1 MGMGVVIYLQRCKYY
16 TTLKGGAEMSALFG
30 EYFKKKRLEMRKTLR
45 QFCLENGLDP
55 GNISKIERGILP
67 PPQSREKLTH
77 YAKCLGIVE
86 GGDEWLEFFDIARTD
101 AGRIPEDL
109 LRDKDIVAKL
119 PLVFRT
125 IKGQKLTGDQL
136 EKFARALE
144 KLNEPE

>member
-1 MGMGVVIYLQRCKYY
+1 
-16 TTLKGGAEMSALFG
+16 MSALFG

-55 GNISKIERGILP
+55 GNISKIERGILL
-67 PPQSREKLTH
+67 PPQSREKLSH

-109 LRDKDIVAKL
+109 FADKNIVAKL

-125 IKGQKLTGDQL
+125 IKGQKLTGEQL
-136 EKFARALE
+136 EKFARSLE

>member
-1 MGMGVVIYLQRCKYY
+1 MG
-16 TTLKGGAEMSALFG
+16 ALFG

-67 PPQSREKLTH
+67 PPQSREKLVH

-109 LRDKDIVAKL
+109 FADKNIVAKL

-125 IKGQKLTGDQL
+125 IKGQKLTGEQL
-136 EKFARALE
+136 EKFARSLE

>member
-1 MGMGVVIYLQRCKYY
+1 M
-16 TTLKGGAEMSALFG
+16 KGGVEMGALFG
-30 EYFKKKRLEMRKTLR
+30 DHFKKRRLKIGRTLR

-67 PPQSREKLTH
+67 PPQSREKLAH

-86 GGDEWLEFFDIARTD
+86 GSDEWLEFFDIARTE
-101 AGRIPEDL
+101 AGRIPDEL
-109 LRDKDIVAKL
+109 LADKNIVAKL
-119 PLVFRT
+119 PLVFIT
-125 IKGQKLTGDQL
+125 IKGQKLTEEQL

>member
-1 MGMGVVIYLQRCKYY
+1 MG
-16 TTLKGGAEMSALFG
+16 ALFG
-30 EYFKKKRLEMRKTLR
+30 EYFKKRRLKIGKTLR
-45 QFCLENGLDP
+45 QFCLDNGLDP

-67 PPQSREKLTH
+67 PPQSRGKLSH

-86 GGDEWLEFFDIARTD
+86 GSDEWLEFFDIARTD

-109 LRDKDIVAKL
+109 LSDKEIVAKL

>member
-1 MGMGVVIYLQRCKYY
+1 MG
-16 TTLKGGAEMSALFG
+16 ALFG

-67 PPQSREKLTH
+67 PPQSREKLSH
-77 YAKCLGIVE
+77 YAKCLGIAE
-86 GGDEWLEFFDIARTD
+86 GSDEWLEFFDIARTD

-109 LRDKDIVAKL
+109 LADKNIVAKL

-125 IKGQKLTGDQL
+125 IKGQKLTGEQL
-136 EKFARALE
+136 EKFARILE

>member
-1 MGMGVVIYLQRCKYY
+1 MYVVIYLQRCNNI
-16 TTLKGGAEMSALFG
+16 TIQKGGENMGSLFG
-30 EYFKKKRLEMRKTLR
+30 EFFKKKRLEMQKTLR

-67 PPQSREKLTH
+67 PPQSREKLSH
-77 YAKCLGIVE
+77 YAKCLGIQE
-86 GGDEWLEFFDIARTD
+86 GSDEWLEFFDIARTD

-109 LRDKDIVAKL
+109 LADRNIVAKL

-125 IKGQKLTGDQL
+125 IKGQKLTGEQL

-144 KLNEPE
+144 KLNDPE

>member
-1 MGMGVVIYLQRCKYY
+1 MGIFFGDYCKKNR
-16 TTLKGGAEMSALFG
+16 LKI
-30 EYFKKKRLEMRKTLR
+30 RKTLR

-67 PPQSREKLTH
+67 PPQSREKLSH
-77 YAKCLGIVE
+77 YARCLGIVE
-86 GGDEWLEFFDIARTD
+86 GSDEWLEFFDIARTD

-109 LRDKDIVAKL
+109 LSDKNIVAKL

-125 IKGQKLTGDQL
+125 IKGQKLTGEQL

>member
-1 MGMGVVIYLQRCKYY
+1 MEVCVVICLQRCNNF
-16 TTLKGGAEMSALFG
+16 TILGGGAEMSALFG
-30 EYFKKKRLEMRKTLR
+30 EFFKKKRLELRKTLR
-45 QFCLENGLDP
+45 QFSLENGLDP

-67 PPQSREKLTH
+67 PPQSREKLSH

-86 GGDEWLEFFDIARTD
+86 GSDEWLEFFDIARTD

-109 LRDKDIVAKL
+109 LEDRDIVAKL

-125 IKGQKLTGDQL
+125 IKGQKLTGEQL

-144 KLNEPE
+144 KLNEPD

>member
-1 MGMGVVIYLQRCKYY
+1 MG
-16 TTLKGGAEMSALFG
+16 TLFG
-30 EYFKKKRLEMRKTLR
+30 EYFRKKRLETRKTLR

-67 PPQSREKLTH
+67 PPQSREKLVH

-109 LRDKDIVAKL
+109 FVDKNIVAKL

-125 IKGQKLTGDQL
+125 LKGQKLTGEQL
-136 EKFARALE
+136 EEFVRALE

>member
-1 MGMGVVIYLQRCKYY
+1 MG
-16 TTLKGGAEMSALFG
+16 TLFG
-30 EYFKKKRLEMRKTLR
+30 EYFRKKRLEMRKTLR

-67 PPQSREKLTH
+67 PPQSREKLVH

-109 LRDKDIVAKL
+109 FVDKNIVAKL

-125 IKGQKLTGDQL
+125 LKGQKLTGEQL
-136 EKFARALE
+136 ERFVRALE